1 VPARS
6 GVNCV
11 WGSEVAE
18 SVVPEVAGTEA
29 SAHTYVSVWSRP
41 QPLLKFGEAVMNCSG
56 SLSAS
61 LFGDASALTVGPT
74 GDGDA
79 GVNVTSGKGAFRP
92 QRPPMW
98 TVGAVRSLWLG

>member
-1 VPARS
+1 ML
-6 GVNCV
+6 
-11 WGSEVAE
+11 EF
-18 SVVPEVAGTEA
+18 AGTGA
-29 SAHTYVSVWSRP
+29 SAHAYVSVWSSP
-41 QPLLKFGEAVMNCSG
+41 QPLLKFGFGEAMTSCNG

-92 QRPPMW
+92 QRPPTW
-98 TVGAVRSLWLG
+98 TVGAVSSLWLGVCDRP